1 MTISANSHDY
11 TVFGNKA
18 VVLADIALD
27 SSYPYGGEAVDT
39 DALFGIHTV
48 DMAMIEPKDGYT
60 FQYDYTNNKIKAFAP
75 APAIVYEE
83 KHTPSS
89 DVITTNYP
97 AAFFMNVAR
106 TGQNKKFRSTGIA
119 VASLSDDEVS
129 LVEQMAEG
137 ERTQLTVKDYDRL
150 SGDGAFTGGTT
161 NWTLNLDDYT
171 YGTNNLAK
179 DQDGVTT
186 LAHDNFA
193 AVAGRTYRLTY
204 TISGTGTTGT
214 LTATL
219 GGTAG
224 TAQTLTNGTY
234 TEEITA
240 TTTDGLVL
248 TPSDTSRFTIDS
260 ITVYDLSEPVY
271 VTYITQAWR
280 DVWDNLVQDEAVTLA
295 SGAAADMANAPL
307 AIMYVDRTSATA
319 KALTIIDE
327 DDTAASG
334 EVAIYLNQATG
345 AIKASH
351 ADENAKVCKVTYLKV
366 PSSGFLADRVFTN
379 ETAAKA
385 GSDPYT
391 NTFDYPIL
399 IWAYTGQV
407 PINGGTTQRLI
418 DYAGTPAAGEAVIDW
433 FTPGARG
440 AGAPATGTVIG
451 TKSDVTATGAGVWGT
466 INEVQGLQPLE
477 VRDGSDLSA
486 LTSVRM
492 ILFGS

>member
-27 SSYPYGGEAVDT
+27 SSYPFGGEAVDT

-137 ERTQLTVKDYDRL
+137 ERTQLTVKDYDRCAG
-150 SGDGAFTGGTT
+150 SGAFTGAATG
-161 NWTLNLDDYT
+161 WTLAAGWA
-171 YGTNNLAK
+171 YGTNNVVHSSN
-179 DQDGVTT
+179 GTGT
-186 LAHDNFA
+186 A
-193 AVAGRTYRLTY
+193 AMDTWTATVGHTYRLTY
-204 TISGTGTTGT
+204 TISSWTVGTVTPTI
-214 LTATL
+214 
-219 GGTAG
+219 GGAAG
-224 TAQTLTNGTY
+224 TAVGANGTY

-240 TTTDGLVL
+240 TAASGLTF
-248 TPSDTSRFTIDS
+248 TPTNTARFTLDS
-260 ITVYDLSEPVY
+260 VTMYDISEPVY

-280 DVWDNLVQDEAVTLA
+280 DVWDNLVQDETITLATGANTLA
-295 SGAAADMANAPL
+295 SGNKIAACMYIDQTTATAAA
-307 AIMYVDRTSATA
+307 
-319 KALTIIDE
+319 LTMIDV
-327 DDTAASG
+327 DDTVASG
-334 EVAIYLNQATG
+334 EIDLALNSATG
-345 AIKASH
+345 QFTAHSGN
-351 ADENAKVCKVTYLKV
+351 NAKAVKTTYIKV
-366 PSSGFLADRVFTN
+366 PASGFLADRIFTN
-379 ETAAKA
+379 ETATKD